1 MSATAMPLDVYAVSL
16 DGGVPRWCAELV
28 VASGMQR
35 LQIGPNVVEG

>member
-1 MSATAMPLDVYAVSL
+1 MPLDVYAVSL
-16 DGGVPRWCAELV
+16 DGVVSLDGARWCAELV